1 MPKQK
6 NKFFLINIG
15 CKVNLYELSCIRN
28 DLVTHNY
35 VAASSINQA
44 NIIVINTCSVTA
56 NAAAKSRNIISRSVN
71 SKLKPIVIVMG
82 CYAQEVRKIPNNQN
96 LPIVLGNQNK
106 SKIITLLKKYL
117 AHKKTINLVK
127 DIAQCKKYENMSLPK
142 FTKHTRAFLKIQ
154 DGCNLMCSYCLI
166 PYIRGPQRSKDHKL
180 VLEELKQIVRDNFK
194 EIILTGINI
203 GSYTDGSYTFYEL
216 LKDISKM
223 PGDWRVRISSIEPQY
238 LDEKIIKL
246 FSKHPQRF
254 CHHFHLSL
262 QSANNKVLHDMRRR
276 YTIEQIIKLVKMIR
290 TYLPFAAITTDY
302 IVGFPTENQQTFNNS
317 LKNLEKIKFS
327 WIHIFPYSRRKR
339 TIADTLYKKDIQ
351 PKIIKEWTNT
361 LSKLNS
367 KCHEEFK
374 RSLIGQPVK
383 IVVQKSKNGFCYGYS
398 GEYIYLKIRHK
409 KAKRNDFI
417 STKYTQTILNNA
429 K

>member
-28 DLVTHNY
+28 DLLTHNY

-71 SKLKPIVIVMG
+71 SKLKPVVIVMG
-82 CYAQEVRKIPNNQN
+82 CYAQEVKKIPNNQN

-223 PGDWRVRISSIEPQY
+223 PGD
-238 LDEKIIKL
+238 
-246 FSKHPQRF
+246 
-254 CHHFHLSL
+254 
-262 QSANNKVLHDMRRR
+262 
-276 YTIEQIIKLVKMIR
+276 
-290 TYLPFAAITTDY
+290 
-302 IVGFPTENQQTFNNS
+302 
-317 LKNLEKIKFS
+317 
-327 WIHIFPYSRRKR
+327 
-339 TIADTLYKKDIQ
+339 
-351 PKIIKEWTNT
+351 
-361 LSKLNS
+361 
-367 KCHEEFK
+367 
-374 RSLIGQPVK
+374 
-383 IVVQKSKNGFCYGYS
+383 
-398 GEYIYLKIRHK
+398 
-409 KAKRNDFI
+409 
-417 STKYTQTILNNA
+417 
-429 K
+429 